1 MIAVGCCSFE
11 THRQNISRI
20 KSETLLFSR
29 VSYLKLQNY

>member
-20 KSETLLFSR
+20 KSETLLLSR
-29 VSYLKLQNY
+29 VSDLQLQNY